1 MSRLGADADDSRS
14 DPSVPQA
21 RFVLAV
27 GAAIAFVYALWL
39 LVAAQGGDFP
49 LNDDWSYAWSARHLL
64 ETGEL

>member
-49 LNDDWSYAWSARHLL
+49 LNDDWSYA
-64 ETGEL
+64 